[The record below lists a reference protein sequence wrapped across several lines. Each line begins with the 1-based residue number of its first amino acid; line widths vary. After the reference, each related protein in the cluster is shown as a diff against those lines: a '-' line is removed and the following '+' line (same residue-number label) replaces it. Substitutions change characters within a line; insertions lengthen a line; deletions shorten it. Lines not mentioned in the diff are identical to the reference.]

1 MSSHLEKT
9 HAKLKEM
16 GYAYA
21 KVEYFNPWSKT
32 TLDLFGLHDTVA
44 IRGDKVGVFG
54 INSCGEDVAPHI
66 TKYLKGYS
74 KVKKKVN
81 EDLTT
86 TEIIKE
92 YGPNECLKPWLEAG
106 NRFEIWGWRKRGPK
120 GKRKVWELRRVE
132 FSIFAEKVIAMEKQ
146 EEIED
151 GGEGDK
157 EAERTSEGDQREES
171 D

>member
-16 GYAYA
+16 GYQYA

-44 IRGDKVGVFG
+44 IRGDKTGVFG
-54 INSCGEDVAPHI
+54 VNSCGEDIASHI

-106 NRFEIWGWRKRGPK
+106 NRFELWGWRLRGAE
-120 GKRKVWELRRVE
+120 GKRKLWTLRRVA
-132 FSIFAEKVIAMEKQ
+132 FILFAGEPMAVEVA
-146 EEIED
+146 EEIELED
-151 GGEGDK
+151 GKNDK
-157 EAERTSEGDQREES
+157 SE
-171 D
+171 